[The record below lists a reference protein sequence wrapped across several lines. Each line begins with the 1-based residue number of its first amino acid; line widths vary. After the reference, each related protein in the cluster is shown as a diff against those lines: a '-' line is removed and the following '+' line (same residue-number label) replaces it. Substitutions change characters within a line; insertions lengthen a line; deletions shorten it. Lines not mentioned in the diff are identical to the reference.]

1 MKKLI
6 LAMVFVFATG
16 TIMNASSSKEEITT
30 KITKTLEKAN
40 DCFGDAWEFGTEEGG
55 GDETKEWEMMD
66 KYYTMWCL

>member
-40 DCFGDAWEFGTEEGG
+40 DCLQDAWDFGTAAGG
-55 GDETKEWEMMD
+55 SDFNQWYATNS
-66 KYYTMWCL
+66 YYEVICGG